1 MKNVL
6 YPRDQVFSFYQ
17 APELKSAYMCRSLL
31 ILEMLDTYICIATH
45 SCGKVIAKP
54 SVIYHCNIHLVSS
67 IYKLLSNGLAEFIL
81 YNF

>member
-17 APELKSAYMCRSLL
+17 APEFKSSYTCRSLL
-31 ILEMLDTYICIATH
+31 IHEMLGTCMCIATH
-45 SCGKVIAKP
+45 SCGKVVAKP

-67 IYKLLSNGLAEFIL
+67 IYKLLSNVLAEFIL
-81 YNF
+81 YYF